1 MPALRSSVA
10 AAAAVRSSR
19 RATPPSPSAGAR
31 STPFTER
38 LEQRAAH
45 DVFDI
50 PTTPRGNMR
59 NLSVG
64 STCRPPGAQAF
75 GAERVARGSN
85 SAAPGARV
93 CSAYAIGAERVA
105 RGGARSQRLPARR
118 TGRAGVL
125 VAPGRAGAQGAEPL
139 GGPAQRLAPGRAGVQ
154 GAEPLGLLP
163 CGGAQRISLGRVAH
177 RDTVSRLSRRRGSRP
192 DLKHQTLLRA
202 TPRPRLALRFI
213 TE

>member
-1 MPALRSSVA
+1 
-10 AAAAVRSSR
+10 
-19 RATPPSPSAGAR
+19 
-31 STPFTER
+31 
-38 LEQRAAH
+38 
-45 DVFDI
+45 
-50 PTTPRGNMR
+50 MR

-154 GAEPLGLLP
+154 GAEPLGLGDPDPGPCILP
-163 CGGAQRISLGRVAH
+163 ALANWRAELRLHRASIAVGARSLVRLLVTVGGEGK
-177 RDTVSRLSRRRGSRP
+177 G
-192 DLKHQTLLRA
+192 
-202 TPRPRLALRFI
+202 
-213 TE
+213 

>member
-10 AAAAVRSSR
+10 AAVAVSSSR

-93 CSAYAIGAERVA
+93 CSAYAIGAARVA

-154 GAEPLGLLP
+154 GAEPLGLGDPGPGP
-163 CGGAQRISLGRVAH
+163 CIMRALATACCWRAELRLHRASIAVGARSLVRLLVTVGGEGR
-177 RDTVSRLSRRRGSRP
+177 G
-192 DLKHQTLLRA
+192 
-202 TPRPRLALRFI
+202 
-213 TE
+213 

>member
-1 MPALRSSVA
+1 VPALRA
-10 AAAAVRSSR
+10 RAWRQQGGAVRCSR

-85 SAAPGARV
+85 SAAPGARA

-125 VAPGRAGAQGAEPL
+125 LDLIRSPLPRAASRGPSAAPSRSST
-139 GGPAQRLAPGRAGVQ
+139 
-154 GAEPLGLLP
+154 
-163 CGGAQRISLGRVAH
+163 SLH
-177 RDTVSRLSRRRGSRP
+177 RQKSHGTSLRRSCSRLHMSGTTKPSG
-192 DLKHQTLLRA
+192 
-202 TPRPRLALRFI
+202 
-213 TE
+213 

>member
-163 CGGAQRISLGRVAH
+163 CGGAQRVSLGRGTPLTGTPCAVSTLEA
-177 RDTVSRLSRRRGSRP
+177 SRLS
-192 DLKHQTLLRA
+192 
-202 TPRPRLALRFI
+202 PRPQTSNSPAPRRALASQ
-213 TE
+213 

>member
-1 MPALRSSVA
+1 
-10 AAAAVRSSR
+10 
-19 RATPPSPSAGAR
+19 
-31 STPFTER
+31 
-38 LEQRAAH
+38 
-45 DVFDI
+45 
-50 PTTPRGNMR
+50 MR

-154 GAEPLGLLP
+154 GAGVQGAEPPGLGDPGPGPCILRVRCALWRARCPLATACWWRAELRLHRASIAVGARSLVRLLVTV
-163 CGGAQRISLGRVAH
+163 GGEGK
-177 RDTVSRLSRRRGSRP
+177 G
-192 DLKHQTLLRA
+192 
-202 TPRPRLALRFI
+202 
-213 TE
+213 